1 MKRAALSV
9 LAALAGLPALAAPP
23 SGVARLQRYD
33 VPDQNGFEKPMT
45 AMSLLAPIGWRAQGG
60 VDWRQNMAGCGPMSP
75 HLNWTAVSADGL
87 SAVSILPQESWS
99 GFYYPA
105 LGTVPQQGNC
115 PNFRPTNGR
124 DFVLGYVSRYR
135 PNARV
140 IDYQDRTA
148 DFKDVERMLQQGVAQ
163 MPGSETRTWV
173 EAGLALVAY
182 PVNGREVREVV
193 GTAVMFTSSRMSDYM
208 GGSNEFHFAFAFPGF
223 AFRAPSGQLDFNIAE
238 TVRKSMRENP
248 EWTQR
253 MAEHNRRMAQINAKG
268 ARDRAEISRKS
279 NEEIF
284 AIQQETYRNTQA
296 SNDRNV
302 REVGEMIRGVETYDD
317 PYYGGTVQLDNTYD
331 NAWQLKDGTY
341 VLSNDP
347 SFDPY
352 RTFGQ
357 DGVQLKRTE

>member
-1 MKRAALSV
+1 MKRIALGL
-9 LAALAGLPALAAPP
+9 LAASLALPAFAAPP
-23 SGVARLQRYD
+23 GVARLQRYE
-33 VPDQNGFEKPMT
+33 VPDQNGFEKPMA
-45 AMSLLAPIGWRAQGG
+45 AMSLLAPMGLRAQGG
-60 VDWRQNMAGCGPMSP
+60 VNWQANMSGCGPTAP
-75 HLNWTAVSADGL
+75 HTNWTAVSADGL
-87 SAVSILPQESWS
+87 TAVSILPQESWT

-105 LGTVPQQGNC
+105 LGNVPQKGQC

-148 DFKDVERMLQQGVAQ
+148 DFKEVERMLQQTAIPMQGVEQ
-163 MPGSETRTWV
+163 KVWV
-173 EAGLALVAY
+173 EGGLALVAY
-182 PVNGREVREVV
+182 PMNGREVREIV
-193 GTAVMFTSSRMSDYM
+193 GTAVMFNATRMSDFM
-208 GGSNEFHFAFAFPGF
+208 GGYNDMYFAFAFPGF
-223 AFRAPSGQLDFNIAE
+223 AFRAPSGQLDFNLAE

-248 EWTQR
+248 EWSRR

-268 ARDRAEISRKS
+268 ARDRAEITRKS
-279 NEEIF
+279 NQEIF
-284 AIQQETYRNTQA
+284 EMQQETWRNTQA
-296 SNDRNV
+296 SNDRNH
-302 REVGEMIRGVETYDD
+302 REFGEMIRGVETYDD

-341 VLSNDP
+341 VLSDDP